1 VKFYHHKNGKRH
13 IPFCKSY
20 IHSMFTIITLWLF
33 KIAMENHIFFIGK
46 PSINGPSI
54 AWQSVK

>member
-33 KIAMENHIFFIGK
+33 KIAMENHIFL
-46 PSINGPSI
+46 
-54 AWQSVK
+54 VR